1 MLYKED
7 IVNGWL
13 LFSTCYLSGTIFSGW
28 EFAGHLFLAAN
39 DANGFP
45 AVLENWFNHKFECG
59 TPSYRADAELVE
71 VLVET
76 SPCFEGFQVWKFLI
90 Q

>member
-13 LFSTCYLSGTIFSGW
+13 LFTTCYLSGTIFSGW

-39 DANGFP
+39 DANGFL
-45 AVLENWFNHKFECG
+45 AALEN
-59 TPSYRADAELVE
+59 
-71 VLVET
+71 
-76 SPCFEGFQVWKFLI
+76 
-90 Q
+90 